1 MRTRKENTQEKT
13 TDELITWL
21 KEISEVPGPSGFE
34 RRVRDLMIQRIEGK
48 CEVLEDKIGSVIF
61 KKQGRAQGPGI
72 MLAAHMDE
80 IGFLVKTVT
89 KEGFLK
95 FVTLGGW
102 WEQVMLGQRVTV
114 MSPKGDIPGVI
125 GSKPPHVLSA
135 EERKK
140 MVMKKEMY
148 IDVGAIDKKDAE
160 ERMGIT
166 PGVPVVPFTPF
177 TPMANPDLL
186 MGKAWDDRV
195 GCAVLTEVLHQLEKI
210 NHPNTVFGVGTV
222 QEEVGCRGAKTS
234 ADVISPHIAIA
245 VDTCI
250 AGDTPG
256 MNEDQAAAKLG
267 CGVAVCIYDASL
279 IPHVRLRD
287 FVLETARLANIPFQ
301 LEFSEGGGTDGGR
314 IHLHAQGVPSI
325 VLSVPTRYIHSHNG
339 IISRRDYEA
348 TVRLI
353 LELVK
358 KLNTKKMQELLT

>member
-1 MRTRKENTQEKT
+1 MEQKT
-13 TDELITWL
+13 DSLLSWL

-34 RRVRDLMIQRIEGK
+34 RRVRELMTERLAGQ
-48 CEVLEDKIGSVIF
+48 CEVLEDRIGSVIF
-61 KKQGRAQGPGI
+61 KKTGRAGGPVI

-114 MSPKGDIPGVI
+114 MSPKGDIPGII

-135 EERKK
+135 DERKK
-140 MVMKKEMY
+140 MVTKREMY
-148 IDVGAIDKKDAE
+148 IDIGAIDKKDAE
-160 ERMGIT
+160 ERMGVT
-166 PGVPVVPFTPF
+166 PGVPIVPFAPF
-177 TPMANPDLL
+177 TTMANPDLL
-186 MGKAWDDRV
+186 VGKAWDDRV
-195 GCAVLTEVLHQLEKI
+195 GCAIVIDVLQQLAKVK
-210 NHPNTVFGVGTV
+210 HPNTVCGVGTV

-234 ADVISPHIAIA
+234 ADVIGPHVAFA

-256 MNEDQAAAKLG
+256 MSEDQASAKLG
-267 CGVAVCIYDASL
+267 EGVAVCIYDASL
-279 IPHVRLRD
+279 IPHVKLRD
-287 FVLETARLANIPFQ
+287 FVLDTAKAEKIPFQ

-325 VLSVPTRYIHSHNG
+325 VLSVPTRYIHSHHG
-339 IISRRDYEA
+339 IISRKDYEA
-348 TVRLI
+348 AVQLLI
-353 LELVK
+353 ALIR
-358 KLNTKKMQELLT
+358 KLDAKKMQEILA

>member
-1 MRTRKENTQEKT
+1 MDKT
-13 TDELITWL
+13 TSWL

-34 RRVRDLMIQRIEGK
+34 RRVRELMIRRLDGQ
-48 CEVLEDKIGSVIF
+48 CEVLEDRIGSVIF
-61 KKQGRAQGPGI
+61 KREGQSGGPSVMI
-72 MLAAHMDE
+72 AAHMDE

-114 MSPKGDIPGVI
+114 MSPRGDIPGII
-125 GSKPPHVLSA
+125 GSKPPHVLTA

-140 MVMKKEMY
+140 MVTKREMY
-148 IDVGAIDKKDAE
+148 IDIGAADRQDAE
-160 ERMGIT
+160 ERLGVT
-166 PGVPVVPFTPF
+166 PGVPVVPFASF
-177 TPMANPDLL
+177 TPMANADLL
-186 MGKAWDDRV
+186 AGKAWDDRV
-195 GCAVLTEVLHQLEKI
+195 GCAVLTDVLVRLAKTS
-210 NHPNTVFGVGTV
+210 HPNTVYGVGTV

-234 ADVISPHIAIA
+234 ADVIGPQVAFA

-267 CGVAVCIYDASL
+267 AGVAVCIYDASL
-279 IPHVRLRD
+279 IPHVKLRD
-287 FVLETARLANIPFQ
+287 FVLDTARKAKIPFQ

-325 VLSVPTRYIHSHNG
+325 VLSVPTRYIHSHYG
-339 IISRRDYEA
+339 IISRKDYEA
-348 TVRLI
+348 TVKLLLQLI
-353 LELVK
+353 Q
-358 KLNTKKMQELLT
+358 KLDERKLQELLA

>member
-1 MRTRKENTQEKT
+1 MDKT
-13 TDELITWL
+13 TSWL

-34 RRVRDLMIQRIEGK
+34 KRVRELMTQRLAGQ
-48 CEVLEDKIGSVIF
+48 CEVLEDRIGSVIF
-61 KKQGRAQGPGI
+61 KHEGQKGGPAVMI
-72 MLAAHMDE
+72 AAHMDE

-114 MSPKGDIPGVI
+114 MSAKGDIPGIV
-125 GSKPPHVLSA
+125 GSKPPHVLTL

-140 MVMKKEMY
+140 MVTKREMY
-148 IDVGAIDKKDAE
+148 IDIGAVDKRDAE
-160 ERMGIT
+160 ERMGVT
-166 PGVPVVPFTPF
+166 PGVPIVPFAPF
-177 TPMANPDLL
+177 TLMANADLL
-186 MGKAWDDRV
+186 VGKAWDDRV
-195 GCAVLTEVLHQLEKI
+195 GCAVLTDVLGRLSKI
-210 NHPNTVFGVGTV
+210 SHPNTIYGVGTV

-234 ADVISPHIAIA
+234 ADVIGPQVAFA

-256 MNEDQAAAKLG
+256 MSEDQAAAKLG
-267 CGVAVCIYDASL
+267 AGVAICIYDASM
-279 IPHVRLRD
+279 IPHVKLRD
-287 FVLETARLANIPFQ
+287 FVLDTARKAQIPFQ

-339 IISRRDYEA
+339 IISRKDYDA
-348 TVRLI
+348 A
-353 LELVK
+353 VK
-358 KLNTKKMQELLT
+358 LLMQLLQNLDEKKMQEILS

>member
-1 MRTRKENTQEKT
+1 MEKNS
-13 TDELITWL
+13 DKLLAWL
-21 KEISEVPGPSGFE
+21 AEISEVPGPSGFE
-34 RRVRDLMIQRIEGK
+34 RRVRDLMVRRLGGQ
-48 CEVLEDKIGSVIF
+48 CEVLEDRIGSVIF
-61 KKQGRAQGPGI
+61 KRRGTADGPVV

-114 MSPKGDIPGVI
+114 MSPKGDIPGII

-140 MVMKKEMY
+140 MVTKREMY
-148 IDVGAIDKKDAE
+148 VDIGAVDKKDAE
-160 ERMGIT
+160 ERMGVT
-166 PGVPVVPFTPF
+166 PGVPIVPFAPF
-177 TPMANPDLL
+177 TVMANSDFLV
-186 MGKAWDDRV
+186 GKAWDDRV
-195 GCAVLTEVLHQLEKI
+195 GCAVMVDVMQQLVDI
-210 NHPNTVFGVGTV
+210 QHPNTVCGVGTV

-234 ADVISPHIAIA
+234 ADVIGPHVAIAI
-245 VDTCI
+245 DTCI

-256 MNEDQAAAKLG
+256 MNEDQASAKLG
-267 CGVAVCIYDASL
+267 GGVAVCIYDASL
-279 IPHVRLRD
+279 IPHVKLRD
-287 FVLETARLANIPFQ
+287 FVLDVAKTENIPFQ

-339 IISRRDYEA
+339 IISRTDYEA
-348 TVRLI
+348 AVKLI
-353 LELVK
+353 LALMRQLDE
-358 KLNTKKMQELLT
+358 KKMQELLA

>member
-1 MRTRKENTQEKT
+1 MEKK
-13 TDELITWL
+13 TDKLLTWL

-34 RRVRDLMIQRIEGK
+34 RRVRDLMVRRLAGQ
-48 CEVLEDKIGSVIF
+48 CEVMEDRIGSVIF
-61 KKQGRAQGPGI
+61 KKAGNEAGPAI

-89 KEGFLK
+89 KEGFIK

-140 MVMKKEMY
+140 MVTKREMY
-148 IDVGAIDKKDAE
+148 IDIGAADKKDAE
-160 ERMGIT
+160 DRFGVT
-166 PGVPVVPFTPF
+166 PGVPVVPFAPF
-177 TPMANPDLL
+177 TLMANPDL
-186 MGKAWDDRV
+186 MIGKAWDDRV
-195 GCAVLTEVLHQLEKI
+195 GCAVVTDVLQQLAKQKHANI
-210 NHPNTVFGVGTV
+210 VYGVGTV

-234 ADVISPHIAIA
+234 ADVIGPSVAIA

-256 MNEDQAAAKLG
+256 MSEDQSSAKLG
-267 CGVAVCIYDASL
+267 DGVAVCIYDASL
-279 IPHVRLRD
+279 IPHVKLRD
-287 FVLETARLANIPFQ
+287 FVLETAREAKIPFQ

-339 IISRRDYEA
+339 IINRKDYEA
-348 TVRLI
+348 TVNLVLALI
-353 LELVK
+353 K
-358 KLNTKKMQELLT
+358 KLDQKKMQELLA

>member
-1 MRTRKENTQEKT
+1 MDKT
-13 TDELITWL
+13 TSWL
-21 KEISEVPGPSGFE
+21 KEISEAPGPSGFE
-34 RRVRDLMIQRIEGK
+34 RRVRELMTQRLAGQ
-48 CEVLEDKIGSVIF
+48 CEVMEDRIGSVIF
-61 KKQGRAQGPGI
+61 KREGQCGGPAV

-114 MSPKGDIPGVI
+114 MSPKGDIPGII

-140 MVMKKEMY
+140 LVVKREMY
-148 IDVGAIDKKDAE
+148 IDIGAADKKDAE
-160 ERMGIT
+160 ERLGVT
-166 PGVPVVPFTPF
+166 PGVPAVPFAPF

-186 MGKAWDDRV
+186 VGKAWDDRV
-195 GCAVLTEVLHQLEKI
+195 GCAVLTDVLGRLAKI
-210 NHPNTVFGVGTV
+210 NHPNVVYGVGTV

-234 ADVISPHIAIA
+234 ADVIAPQIAFA

-256 MNEDQAAAKLG
+256 LSEDQASAKLG
-267 CGVAVCIYDASL
+267 EGVAICIYDASM
-279 IPHVRLRD
+279 IPHVKLRD
-287 FVLETARLANIPFQ
+287 FVLETAREAKIPFQ

-314 IHLHAQGVPSI
+314 IHLHAQGVPSL

-339 IISRRDYEA
+339 IISRKDYDA
-348 TVRLI
+348 TVKLLLKLVQKLDSDKVREI
-353 LELVK
+353 LS
-358 KLNTKKMQELLT
+358 

>member
-1 MRTRKENTQEKT
+1 MKKDEKELN
-13 TDELITWL
+13 DWL
-21 KEISEVPGPSGFE
+21 REISEVPGPSGFE
-34 RRVRDLMIQRIEGK
+34 RRVRELMIQRLEGK
-48 CEVLEDKIGSVIF
+48 CEILQDKIGSVIF
-61 KKQGRAQGPGI
+61 RKQGRVDGPAI
-72 MLAAHMDE
+72 MVAAHMDE

-114 MSPKGDIPGVI
+114 MSPKGDIPGII

-140 MVMKKEMY
+140 IVLKKEMY
-148 IDVGAIDKKDAE
+148 IDIGAADKKDAE
-160 ERMGIT
+160 ERLGVT
-166 PGVPVVPFTPF
+166 PGIPAVPFAPF
-177 TPMANPDLL
+177 TAMANPDLL
-186 MGKAWDDRV
+186 IGKAWDDRV
-195 GCAVLTEVLHQLEKI
+195 GCAIVTDVLHRLGPVK
-210 NHPNTVFGVGTV
+210 HPNVVYGVGTV

-234 ADVISPHIAIA
+234 ADVIGPQIAIA

-256 MNEDQAAAKLG
+256 MSEDQASAKLG
-267 CGVAVCIYDASL
+267 NGVAICIYDASL
-279 IPHVRLRD
+279 IPHVKLRD
-287 FVLETARLANIPFQ
+287 FVLETARTAGIPFQ

-339 IISRRDYEA
+339 IIHRQDYEA
-348 TVRLI
+348 AVQLVFELIKRLDN
-353 LELVK
+353 K
-358 KLNTKKMQELLT
+358 KIQELLS

>member
-1 MRTRKENTQEKT
+1 MKKNEKELN
-13 TDELITWL
+13 DWL
-21 KEISEVPGPSGFE
+21 REISEVPGPSGFE
-34 RRVRDLMIQRIEGK
+34 RRVRELMIRRLEGK
-48 CEVLEDKIGSVIF
+48 CEILQDKIGSVIF
-61 KKQGRAQGPGI
+61 RKQGQVDGPAI
-72 MLAAHMDE
+72 MVAAHMDE

-114 MSPKGDIPGVI
+114 MSSKGDIPGII

-140 MVMKKEMY
+140 IVLKKEMY
-148 IDVGAIDKKDAE
+148 IDIGAADKIDAE
-160 ERMGIT
+160 ERLGVT
-166 PGVPVVPFTPF
+166 PGTPAVPFAPF
-177 TPMANPDLL
+177 TTMANPDLL
-186 MGKAWDDRV
+186 IGKAWDDRV
-195 GCAVLTEVLHQLEKI
+195 GCAIVTDVLQRLERVK
-210 NHPNTVFGVGTV
+210 HPNILYGVGTV

-234 ADVISPHIAIA
+234 ADVIGPQIAIA

-256 MNEDQAAAKLG
+256 MSEDQASAKLG
-267 CGVAVCIYDASL
+267 NGVAICIYDASL
-279 IPHVRLRD
+279 IPHVKLRD
-287 FVLETARLANIPFQ
+287 FVLETARTAGIPFQ

-339 IISRRDYEA
+339 IIHRQDYEA
-348 TVRLI
+348 AVRLV

-358 KLNTKKMQELLT
+358 RLDNKIIQELLS

>member
-1 MRTRKENTQEKT
+1 MEKK
-13 TDELITWL
+13 TDKLLTWL

-34 RRVRDLMIQRIEGK
+34 RRVRELIVQRLAGQ
-48 CEVLEDKIGSVIF
+48 CEVLEDRIGSVIF
-61 KKQGRAQGPGI
+61 KKAGLAEGPSI

-125 GSKPPHVLSA
+125 GSKPPHVLSP

-140 MVMKKEMY
+140 MMTKREMY
-148 IDVGAIDKKDAE
+148 IDIGATDKKDAE
-160 ERMGIT
+160 ERLGVT
-166 PGVPVVPFTPF
+166 PGVPVAPFTVF

-186 MGKAWDDRV
+186 VGKAWDDRV
-195 GCAVLTEVLHQLEKI
+195 GCAVVTDVLQQLAKFKHA
-210 NHPNTVFGVGTV
+210 NVVYGVGTV

-234 ADVISPHIAIA
+234 ADVIGPNIAIA

-256 MNEDQAAAKLG
+256 MSEDQSSAKLG
-267 CGVAVCIYDASL
+267 EGVAICIYDASL
-279 IPHVRLRD
+279 IPHVKLRD
-287 FVLETARLANIPFQ
+287 FVMETAREAKIPFQ

-339 IISRRDYEA
+339 IISRKDYEA
-348 TVRLI
+348 TVSLI
-353 LELVK
+353 IALIRKLDQK
-358 KLNTKKMQELLT
+358 KLRELLA

>member
-1 MRTRKENTQEKT
+1 MKKDEKELN
-13 TDELITWL
+13 DWL
-21 KEISEVPGPSGFE
+21 REISEVPGPSGFE
-34 RRVRDLMIQRIEGK
+34 RRVRELMIRRLEGK
-48 CEVLEDKIGSVIF
+48 CEILQDKIGSVIF
-61 KKQGRAQGPGI
+61 RKQGQVDGPSI
-72 MLAAHMDE
+72 MVAAHMDE

-114 MSPKGDIPGVI
+114 MSPKGDIPGII

-140 MVMKKEMY
+140 IVLKKEMY
-148 IDVGAIDKKDAE
+148 IDIGAADKKDAE
-160 ERMGIT
+160 ERLGVT
-166 PGVPVVPFTPF
+166 PGIPAVPFAPF
-177 TPMANPDLL
+177 TAMANPDLL
-186 MGKAWDDRV
+186 IGKAWDDRV
-195 GCAVLTEVLHQLEKI
+195 GCAIVTDVLQRLGRVK
-210 NHPNTVFGVGTV
+210 HPNVVYGVGTV

-234 ADVISPHIAIA
+234 ADVIGPQIAIA

-256 MNEDQAAAKLG
+256 MSEDQASAKLG
-267 CGVAVCIYDASL
+267 NGVAICIYDASL
-279 IPHVRLRD
+279 IPHVKLRD
-287 FVLETARLANIPFQ
+287 FVLETARTAGIPFQ

-339 IISRRDYEA
+339 IIHRQDYEA
-348 TVRLI
+348 AVQLV
-353 LELVK
+353 LELIKRLENK
-358 KLNTKKMQELLT
+358 KVQDLLS

>member
-1 MRTRKENTQEKT
+1 
-13 TDELITWL
+13 
-21 KEISEVPGPSGFE
+21 
-34 RRVRDLMIQRIEGK
+34 
-48 CEVLEDKIGSVIF
+48 
-61 KKQGRAQGPGI
+61 
-72 MLAAHMDE
+72 
-80 IGFLVKTVT
+80 
-89 KEGFLK
+89 
-95 FVTLGGW
+95 
-102 WEQVMLGQRVTV
+102 MLGQRVTV

-140 MVMKKEMY
+140 IVAKKEMY
-148 IDVGAIDKKDAE
+148 IDIGAVDKKDAE
-160 ERMGIT
+160 ERMGVT

-177 TPMANPDLL
+177 TPMSNPDFL

-195 GCAVLTEVLHQLEKI
+195 GCAVLTDVMQQLKNI
-210 NHPNTVFGVGTV
+210 DHPNTVFGVGTV

-234 ADVISPHIAIA
+234 ADVIGPQVAIA

-256 MNEDQAAAKLG
+256 MSEDQASAKLG
-267 CGVAVCIYDASL
+267 GGVAVCIYDASL
-279 IPHVRLRD
+279 IPHVKLRD
-287 FVLETARLANIPFQ
+287 FVLATAREAEIPFQ

-339 IISRRDYEA
+339 IISRKDYES

-353 LELVK
+353 VELVK
-358 KLNTKKMQELLT
+358 RLDETKVQDLLA

>member
-1 MRTRKENTQEKT
+1 MTKDSKEKLLE
-13 TDELITWL
+13 WL

-34 RRVRDLMIQRIEGK
+34 RRVRDLMVSRLGGT
-48 CEVLEDKIGSVIF
+48 CAVLEDKIGSVIF
-61 KKQGRAQGPGI
+61 RKRGQAEDPI
-72 MLAAHMDE
+72 VMLAAHMDE
-80 IGFLVKTVT
+80 IGFLVKSVT

-114 MSPKGDIPGVI
+114 MSPVGDIPGVI

-140 MVMKKEMY
+140 MVVKKEMY
-148 IDVGAIDKKDAE
+148 IDIGAVDKKDAE
-160 ERMGIT
+160 ERMGVT

-177 TPMANPDLL
+177 TIMANPDFLV
-186 MGKAWDDRV
+186 GKAWDDRV
-195 GCAVLTEVLHQLEKI
+195 GCAVMTDVLHRLANI
-210 NHPNTVFGVGTV
+210 DHSNTVFGVGTV

-234 ADVISPHIAIA
+234 ADVIGPHVAIA

-256 MNEDQAAAKLG
+256 MSEDQASAKLG
-267 CGVAVCIYDASL
+267 SGVAVCIYDASL
-279 IPHVRLRD
+279 IPHVKLRD
-287 FVLETARLANIPFQ
+287 FVLETARAANIPYQ

-339 IISRRDYEA
+339 IISRKDYES
-348 TVRLI
+348 TVLLI
-353 LELVK
+353 LELIK
-358 KLNTKKMQELLT
+358 KLDRNKLQELLG

>member
-1 MRTRKENTQEKT
+1 MKKNEKELN
-13 TDELITWL
+13 DWL
-21 KEISEVPGPSGFE
+21 REISEVPGPSGFE
-34 RRVRDLMIQRIEGK
+34 RRVRELMIRRLEGK
-48 CEVLEDKIGSVIF
+48 CEILQDKIGSVIF
-61 KKQGRAQGPGI
+61 RKQGRVDGPDI
-72 MLAAHMDE
+72 MVAAHMDE

-114 MSPKGDIPGVI
+114 MSSKGDIPGII

-140 MVMKKEMY
+140 IVLKKEMY
-148 IDVGAIDKKDAE
+148 IDIGAADKIDAE
-160 ERMGIT
+160 ERLGVT
-166 PGVPVVPFTPF
+166 PGTPAVPFAPF
-177 TPMANPDLL
+177 TTMANPDLL
-186 MGKAWDDRV
+186 IGKAWDDRV
-195 GCAVLTEVLHQLEKI
+195 GCAIVTDVLQRLERVK
-210 NHPNTVFGVGTV
+210 HPNILYGVGTV

-234 ADVISPHIAIA
+234 ADVIGPQIAIA

-256 MNEDQAAAKLG
+256 MSEDQASAKLG
-267 CGVAVCIYDASL
+267 NGVAICIYDASL
-279 IPHVRLRD
+279 IPHVKLRD
-287 FVLETARLANIPFQ
+287 FVLETARTAGIPFQ

-339 IISRRDYEA
+339 IIHRQDYEA
-348 TVRLI
+348 AVRLV

-358 KLNTKKMQELLT
+358 RLDNKIIQELLS

>member
-1 MRTRKENTQEKT
+1 MEQHEK
-13 TDELITWL
+13 DEVMDWL
-21 KEISEVPGPSGFE
+21 KDISEVPGPSGFE
-34 RRVRDLMIQRIEGK
+34 RRVKDLMIRRLDGA
-48 CEVLEDKIGSVIF
+48 CTVLEDKIGSVIF
-61 KKQGRAQGPGI
+61 KKQGLPQGPSI

-95 FVTLGGW
+95 FVPLGGW

-114 MSPKGDIPGVI
+114 MSPRGDIPGVI

-140 MVMKKEMY
+140 SVTKKEMY
-148 IDVGAIDKKDAE
+148 IDIGAVDKKDAE
-160 ERMGIT
+160 ERMGVT

-177 TPMANPDLL
+177 TPMANPDFL

-195 GCAVLTEVLHQLEKI
+195 GCAVLTDVMQQLKNIE
-210 NHPNTVFGVGTV
+210 HPNTVFGVGTV

-234 ADVISPHIAIA
+234 ADVIGPQVAIA

-256 MNEDQAAAKLG
+256 MSEDQASAKLG
-267 CGVAVCIYDASL
+267 GGVAVCIYDASL
-279 IPHVRLRD
+279 IPHVKLRD
-287 FVLETARLANIPFQ
+287 FVLATAREAEIPFQ

-339 IISRRDYEA
+339 IISRKDYES

-353 LELVK
+353 VELVK
-358 KLNTKKMQELLT
+358 RLDETKVQDLLA

>member
-1 MRTRKENTQEKT
+1 MEEFEK
-13 TDELITWL
+13 DDVMDWL
-21 KEISEVPGPSGFE
+21 KAVSEVPGPSGFE
-34 RRVRDLMIQRIEGK
+34 RRVKDLMIRRLDGA

-61 KKQGRAQGPGI
+61 KKQGAPQGPAI

-140 MVMKKEMY
+140 IVTKKEMY
-148 IDVGAIDKKDAE
+148 IDIGALDKKDAE
-160 ERMGIT
+160 ERMGVT
-166 PGVPVVPFTPF
+166 PGVPAVPFTPF
-177 TPMANPDLL
+177 TLMNNPDFL

-195 GCAVLTEVLHQLEKI
+195 GCAVLTDVLQQLKNIE
-210 NHPNTVFGVGTV
+210 HPNTVFGVGTV

-234 ADVISPHIAIA
+234 ADVIGPQVAIA

-256 MNEDQAAAKLG
+256 MNEDQATAKLG
-267 CGVAVCIYDASL
+267 GGVAVCIYDASL
-279 IPHVRLRD
+279 IPHVKLRD
-287 FVLETARLANIPFQ
+287 FVMETARQAEIPFQ

-339 IISRRDYEA
+339 IISRKDYES

-353 LELVK
+353 VELVK
-358 KLNTKKMQELLT
+358 KLDETKVKDLLV

>member
-1 MRTRKENTQEKT
+1 MKKNEQELN
-13 TDELITWL
+13 DWL
-21 KEISEVPGPSGFE
+21 REISEVPGPSGFE
-34 RRVRDLMIQRIEGK
+34 RRVRELMIRRLDGK
-48 CEVLEDKIGSVIF
+48 CEILKDKIGSVIF
-61 KKQGRAQGPGI
+61 RKQGRMDGPSI
-72 MLAAHMDE
+72 MVAAHMDE

-114 MSPKGDIPGVI
+114 MSPKGDIPGII

-140 MVMKKEMY
+140 IVMKKEMY
-148 IDVGAIDKKDAE
+148 IDIGAADKKDAE
-160 ERMGIT
+160 ERLGVT
-166 PGVPVVPFTPF
+166 PGIPVVPFAPF
-177 TPMANPDLL
+177 TTMANPDLL
-186 MGKAWDDRV
+186 IGKAWDDRV
-195 GCAVLTEVLHQLEKI
+195 GCAIVTDVLQRLRRIE
-210 NHPNTVFGVGTV
+210 HPNVVYGVGTV

-234 ADVISPHIAIA
+234 ADVIGPQIAIA

-256 MNEDQAAAKLG
+256 MSEDQASAKLG
-267 CGVAVCIYDASL
+267 NGVAICIYDASL
-279 IPHVRLRD
+279 IPHVKLRD
-287 FVLETARLANIPFQ
+287 FVLATARTAGIPFQ

-339 IISRRDYEA
+339 IIHRQDYEA
-348 TVRLI
+348 AVRLV

-358 KLNTKKMQELLT
+358 RLDNKIVQELLS